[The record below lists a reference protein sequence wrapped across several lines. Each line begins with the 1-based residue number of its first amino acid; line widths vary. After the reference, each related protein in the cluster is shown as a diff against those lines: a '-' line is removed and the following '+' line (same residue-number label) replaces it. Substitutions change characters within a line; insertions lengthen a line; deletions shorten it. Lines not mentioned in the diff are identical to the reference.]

1 MRISLI
7 WGPKR
12 FLLSPWVE
20 TSCRNFLPSLLPLV
34 STLPVIYARS
44 IFEQQGPW
52 LIKTLF
58 SRSLLTTVCSLA
70 AGVDVARSPSR
81 REPMAHSEFSLL
93 SSARGSSPLSRLA
106 MPGMYAANG
115 QRAPKHRFYP
125 MLVTSSRF
133 RNRLG
138 NINAK
143 IAAQRVEETSP
154 QKWKEA

>member
-81 REPMAHSEFSLL
+81 REPMAHKRILSAQLSQGFVASESPGDAWHVCSQRPARPQAPVL
-93 SSARGSSPLSRLA
+93 S
-106 MPGMYAANG
+106 YACHFFTLQEPAG
-115 QRAPKHRFYP
+115 
-125 MLVTSSRF
+125 
-133 RNRLG
+133 
-138 NINAK
+138 
-143 IAAQRVEETSP
+143 
-154 QKWKEA
+154 